1 MFFWKLLHAHETICH
16 KFELLLTPRYYLT
29 PDSVPVFQQAEDAL
43 SVPKEYLFL
52 GVSSTLLA
60 FLLLGIG
67 VGSLCSMI
75 GFFYPAWASFKAIE
89 TKQKGDDTQWL
100 IYWTVYAFFSIL
112 EAFIDF
118 LLYFVPFYYAFKL
131 AFLLWMM
138 LPQTR
143 GAAFLYD
150 SFLKDFLKRN
160 EARIDEAI
168 SKAQRS
174 ASTVVAEA
182 ATAGAEVAG
191 AGLSAAAKAMAASD
205 KED

>member
-1 MFFWKLLHAHETICH
+1 
-16 KFELLLTPRYYLT
+16 
-29 PDSVPVFQQAEDAL
+29 VFQQAEDAL

-60 FLLLGIG
+60 SLLLGIG

-191 AGLSAAAKAMAASD
+191 AGLSAAAKAMATDAS